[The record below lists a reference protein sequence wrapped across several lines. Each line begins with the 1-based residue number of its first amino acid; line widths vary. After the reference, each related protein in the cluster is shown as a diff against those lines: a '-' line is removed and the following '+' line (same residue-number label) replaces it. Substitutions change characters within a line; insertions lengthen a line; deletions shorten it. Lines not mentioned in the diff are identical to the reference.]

1 MKITSV
7 DIWTVV
13 VPTIPGRVH
22 SPEWV
27 PETGWDQVP
36 KHLVRLNTDTELVG
50 LGETGRGLP
59 VAQVR
64 EGAARLL
71 GRDPECLTLQDIFA
85 ARHDGTEELP
95 TVGAGPAY
103 EAFEM
108 AVFDLVGKAHAPCP
122 YTRCWAARCAS
133 GCGPTIGWGTRR
145 RKTASGRLSG
155 HSRTGSKASR
165 SSAKLKSRWSSG
177 WRPCAQWAAWIL
189 R

>member
-50 LGETGRGLP
+50 LGETGRGMP
-59 VAQVR
+59 VEQVR

-71 GRDPECLTLQDIFA
+71 GQDSERLTLQDIFA

-108 AVFDLVGKAHAPCP
+108 AVFDLVGKARGVPVHALLG
-122 YTRCWAARCAS
+122 

-155 HSRTGSKASR
+155 RSRTGSKASR

-177 WRPCAQWAAWIL
+177 WRPCARWAAWIL

>member
-50 LGETGRGLP
+50 LGETGRGMP

-64 EGAARLL
+64 EGVP
-71 GRDPECLTLQDIFA
+71 G
-85 ARHDGTEELP
+85 
-95 TVGAGPAY
+95 
-103 EAFEM
+103 
-108 AVFDLVGKAHAPCP
+108 
-122 YTRCWAARCAS
+122 CWA
-133 GCGPTIGWGTRR
+133 
-145 RKTASGRLSG
+145 KTP
-155 HSRTGSKASR
+155 
-165 SSAKLKSRWSSG
+165 SS
-177 WRPCAQWAAWIL
+177 
-189 R
+189 